1 MGDLLIYETDDST
14 AAELPYA
21 DSGVRAGFPS
31 PAQDYTD
38 ESIALNRDI
47 IHHKESTFYARA
59 VGDSLRDANVIE
71 GDILVIDK
79 SLEPQDGDMAVCFLN
94 GEFTLK
100 FIEKR
105 TNSLRL
111 IPANPKYEPINIDSE
126 DDFRIWGIVTYVI
139 HKVERRKW

>member
-38 ESIALNRDI
+38 ESIDLNRDI

-59 VGDSLRDANVIE
+59 VGDSLRDANVME

-79 SLEPQDGDMAVCFLN
+79 SLEPQDGNIVVAFVD

-100 FIEKR
+100 R
-105 TNSLRL
+105 VRMGRDRL
-111 IPANPKYEPINIDSE
+111 TLMPANPRYRPIEVSRDNH
-126 DDFRIWGIVTYVI
+126 FAIWGVVTYAI
-139 HKVERRKW
+139 KKI

>member
-31 PAQDYTD
+31 PA
-38 ESIALNRDI
+38 
-47 IHHKESTFYARA
+47 HARA
-59 VGDSLRDANVIE
+59 VGDSLRDANVME

>member
-38 ESIALNRDI
+38 ESIDLNRDI

-59 VGDSLRDANVIE
+59 VGDSLRDANVME

-94 GEFTLK
+94 G
-100 FIEKR
+100 
-105 TNSLRL
+105 
-111 IPANPKYEPINIDSE
+111 
-126 DDFRIWGIVTYVI
+126 
-139 HKVERRKW
+139 